1 MKRKILFALGLPVFA
16 VLFVLICGALLLGMA
31 FSKDIRE
38 KWADEFL

>member
-38 KWADEFL
+38 RWAEEFL